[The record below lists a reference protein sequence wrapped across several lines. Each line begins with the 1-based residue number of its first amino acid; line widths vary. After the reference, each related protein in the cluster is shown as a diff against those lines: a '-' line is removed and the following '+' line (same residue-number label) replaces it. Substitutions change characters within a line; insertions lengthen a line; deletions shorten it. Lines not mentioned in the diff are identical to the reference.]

1 MKFKYFSLR
10 LMHLLCM
17 LIFLFSTLIGFNRL
31 GLHLVVILSLFTL
44 MYFGSI
50 FSYFSPNRVFTLD
63 EALQSSSL
71 DALALS
77 LPVALLL
84 TGKLGVGFF
93 SIILYL
99 LLFIFVITYSVH
111 TVRVYILCK
120 GADIYES

>member
-1 MKFKYFSLR
+1 MKIKYFSLR
-10 LMHLLCM
+10 LMYLLCL
-17 LIFLFSTLIGFNRL
+17 LIFLFSTLASFNRL
-31 GLHLVVILSLFTL
+31 NLLIVALLSLFL
-44 MYFGSI
+44 LAYFVGA
-50 FSYFSPNRVFTLD
+50 FYYFSPNRVFTLSK
-63 EALQSSSL
+63 ALQSSSL

-93 SIILYL
+93 SIILYV

>member
-17 LIFLFSTLIGFNRL
+17 LIFLSSTLIGFNRL

-84 TGKLGVGFF
+84 TGKLGVGF
-93 SIILYL
+93 L
-99 LLFIFVITYSVH
+99 
-111 TVRVYILCK
+111 
-120 GADIYES
+120 A